1 MPLSPEVLV
10 FTGGALVGL
19 LAVVSMCWR
28 GVAQLVPAKLPR
40 SRPQED

>member
-19 LAVVSMCWR
+19 LAVLSMCWR
-28 GVAQLVPAKLPR
+28 EVTPLVPGRDARPR
-40 SRPQED
+40 RRED